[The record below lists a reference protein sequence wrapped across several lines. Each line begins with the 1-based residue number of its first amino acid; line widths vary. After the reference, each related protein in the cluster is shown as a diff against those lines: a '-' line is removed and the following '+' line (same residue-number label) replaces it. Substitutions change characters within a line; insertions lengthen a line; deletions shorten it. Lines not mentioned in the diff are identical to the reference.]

1 MNIRSRLSILCFA
14 VALAGC
20 GGGSTGTGL
29 CCSAGVVT
37 DPNSEGIG
45 DATVQVDGDPN
56 ASITGANGSFS
67 LDTIDWSVSQTI
79 FVTHD
84 GRTETFSI
92 APRVGERE
100 PSLHLVIER

>member
-1 MNIRSRLSILCFA
+1 MNTQSRVSFLCLA
-14 VALAGC
+14 VVFVGC

-56 ASITGANGSFS
+56 ASITGTNGSFS

-84 GRTETFSI
+84 GHTETFHI
-92 APRVGERE
+92 APKVGEKE